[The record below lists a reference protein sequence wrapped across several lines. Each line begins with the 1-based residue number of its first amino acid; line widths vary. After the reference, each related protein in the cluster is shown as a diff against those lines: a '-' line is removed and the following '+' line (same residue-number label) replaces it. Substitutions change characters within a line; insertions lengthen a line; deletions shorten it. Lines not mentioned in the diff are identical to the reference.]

1 MLATDGCVTGDRI
14 VLDFSEENKELLSY
28 WNEFLGNKCN
38 INTSIHKVFKVP
50 QYRIAFKNPDIAQY
64 LTTFGIVPRKT
75 FDLQLKYYAIAQI
88 YLSQYKVYLVD
99 LKEKMFTRI
108 FLAAKKYCPITIDE
122 EDKFEDF
129 MNYFIVC
136 FRNELEKKNG

>member
-1 MLATDGCVTGDRI
+1 MDRLSI
-14 VLDFSEENKELLSY
+14 ETTLKSLELYVENDTSLPEEMK
-28 WNEFLGNKCN
+28 
-38 INTSIHKVFKVP
+38 
-50 QYRIAFKNPDIAQY
+50 
-64 LTTFGIVPRKT
+64 

-122 EDKFEDF
+122 EDKIEDF